1 MRPVAIARAL
11 SAAPGDPPL
20 RTAELHP
27 RFDSR
32 AAAMVAGL
40 ARVGVFSRR
49 AQAEAAAEQLETAA
63 AQVSLTGPGRAI
75 WPPIRRRWTKTSDT
89 QC

>member
-1 MRPVAIARAL
+1 
-11 SAAPGDPPL
+11 
-20 RTAELHP
+20 
-27 RFDSR
+27 
-32 AAAMVAGL
+32 MVAQL

-63 AQVSLTGPGRAI
+63 TQFSLTGPGRAI
-75 WPPIRRRWTKTSDT
+75 CPPIRRLATKTSVT